1 MYTKPSTQITYG
13 ETTIPVIAV
22 PAEEQTRRVEEAT
35 AKRAYQIFEKRGG
48 MAWHEL
54 EDWRQAECE
63 LHGNLCLSKTTD
75 DHNVVIETD
84 PGGFARGTLEIWA
97 APTRLTLSGD
107 WRPRRPNRAAGADPC
122 SPLHHI
128 FRSIE
133 LPGPVDPGKAQA
145 YVRNQYLEIKLPQAA
160 AVPQTKHA
168 GAA

>member
-1 MYTKPSTQITYG
+1 MYTKPSTHPASR

-22 PAEEQTRRVEEAT
+22 SAEEQSRRVEEAT

-54 EDWRQAECE
+54 EDWRQAESE

-84 PGGFARGTLEIWA
+84 PSGFAHGTLEIWV
-97 APTRLTLSGD
+97 APTRLTLSGE
-107 WRPRRPNRAAGADPC
+107 WHPRHPNRATVAGPY
-122 SPLHHI
+122 PPFHHI

-133 LPGPVDPGKAQA
+133 LPGPVDTGKAQA
-145 YVRNQYLEIKLPQAA
+145 YIRNQYLEIKLPQAA
-160 AVPQTKHA
+160 IVPQTKHA